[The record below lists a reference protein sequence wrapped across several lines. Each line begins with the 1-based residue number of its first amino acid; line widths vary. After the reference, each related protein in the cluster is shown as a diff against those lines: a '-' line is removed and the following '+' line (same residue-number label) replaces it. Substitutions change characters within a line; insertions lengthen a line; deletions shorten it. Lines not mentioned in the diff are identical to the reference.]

1 MAACRTAG
9 WAEMTGLS
17 ASSPPSSTS
26 GWRRSGPVGRPAA
39 TANSRRPESSLS
51 WKGGRPR
58 PAEDVLAITLADIA
72 KGRLCGHATDDVATY
87 AMGWLERRAALVEP
101 GTLTGYRNDI
111 LIRVMPR
118 LRGRLRVAALF
129 ILCPPGRTVKSAAF
143 VGSTGSSNMCPS
155 GRKSV

>member
-1 MAACRTAG
+1 MCDVADGVAAHQAVADGRLPYG
-9 WAEMTGLS
+9 RLG
-17 ASSPPSSTS
+17 
-26 GWRRSGPVGRPAA
+26 RDDGPVRF
-39 TANSRRPESSLS
+39 
-51 WKGGRPR
+51 
-58 PAEDVLAITLADIA
+58 
-72 KGRLCGHATDDVATY
+72 

-111 LIRVMPR
+111 LIRVIPR

-155 GRKSV
+155 G